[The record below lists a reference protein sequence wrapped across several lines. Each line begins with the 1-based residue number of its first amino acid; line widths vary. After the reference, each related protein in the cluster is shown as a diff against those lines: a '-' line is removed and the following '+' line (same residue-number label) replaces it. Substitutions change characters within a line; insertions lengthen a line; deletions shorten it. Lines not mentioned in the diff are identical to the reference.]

1 MAIWSVEIKE
11 LEILYESLK
20 GHFPEVEKELNQLFS
35 SNDPNVLFLY
45 SRRCL
50 ETIIADIC
58 ACELKKDRGT
68 EPLKGIIDK
77 FNKEKIVPAHIIA
90 SMHGLNE
97 LSTFGTHPKEFDP
110 EQVKPVLI
118 NLLIVLKWYSQ
129 YKKPETFNK
138 SLFDEVKN
146 KAGRMRDD
154 TKTAVSLRKRDLVI
168 ISAIIMAAMIT
179 IALVILTK
187 ATSTKIPKSIAVL
200 PFTSLSSDTEQEYFS
215 VGMVDEILD
224 KLFKIGGLKVI
235 ARTSTERFR
244 NSDLSLKEIGR
255 KLGVATIMEG
265 SIRRAGDNVRIT
277 VQLIDAKTEAHLWS
291 EIYDR
296 SISDIFMIQS
306 DVAQNVARELK
317 AAITPENRQLI
328 DKTPTKNMAAW
339 EAYQMG
345 IFYHRRLNKDDI
357 DAALKYFEL
366 ALERDSAF
374 SLAYTGIG
382 RVWIARQQMGLAK
395 ASEATPKAEAAV
407 LKALRLDS
415 NSSEAYLVLGG
426 VNTWGQ
432 WDWKEG
438 EAAYRKAIELN
449 PQNADAHSTL
459 SHVLNVLGRPDRK
472 SVV

>member
-1 MAIWSVEIKE
+1 MAIWSLEIKE
-11 LEILYESLK
+11 LEILNQSLK
-20 GHFPEVEKELNQLFS
+20 SHFPDVEKELNQLFS
-35 SNDPNVLFLY
+35 SDDPNVILLY

-77 FNKEKIVPAHIIA
+77 FNKEKIVPAHIVA

-97 LSTFGTHPKEFDP
+97 LSTFGTHPKDFDP

-138 SLFDEVKN
+138 LLFDEVKN
-146 KAGRMRDD
+146 KAGRAHTDA
-154 TKTAVSLRKRDLVI
+154 KTAISFRKEDLVL
-168 ISAIIMAAMIT
+168 ISAIILAAVIT
-179 IALVILTK
+179 IAILIITK
-187 ATSTKIPKSIAVL
+187 TGNVKIPKPIAVL
-200 PFTSLSSDTEQEYFS
+200 PFTSLSSDTEQEYFF

-244 NSDLSLKEIGR
+244 NSDLSLKEIAR

-277 VQLIDAKTEAHLWS
+277 VQLIDARTEAHIWS

-317 AAITPENRQLI
+317 AAITPEAKQLI
-328 DKTPTKNMAAW
+328 DKAPTQNLAAY
-339 EAYQMG
+339 EAYQMR
-345 IFYHRRLNKDDI
+345 IFYHRRL
-357 DAALKYFEL
+357 
-366 ALERDSAF
+366 
-374 SLAYTGIG
+374 T
-382 RVWIARQQMGLAK
+382 
-395 ASEATPKAEAAV
+395 
-407 LKALRLDS
+407 
-415 NSSEAYLVLGG
+415 
-426 VNTWGQ
+426 
-432 WDWKEG
+432 
-438 EAAYRKAIELN
+438 
-449 PQNADAHSTL
+449 
-459 SHVLNVLGRPDRK
+459 
-472 SVV
+472 

>member
-11 LEILYESLK
+11 LEILNQSLK
-20 GHFPEVEKELNQLFS
+20 SHFPDVEKELNQLFS
-35 SNDPNVLFLY
+35 SDDPNVILLY

-77 FNKEKIVPAHIIA
+77 FNKEKIVPAHIVA

-97 LSTFGTHPKEFDP
+97 LSTFGTHPKDFDP

-138 SLFDEVKN
+138 LLFDEVKN
-146 KAGRMRDD
+146 KAGRAHTDV
-154 TKTAVSLRKRDLVI
+154 KTAISLRKRDLVL
-168 ISAIIMAAMIT
+168 ISAIILATVIT
-179 IALVILTK
+179 IAILIITK
-187 ATSTKIPKSIAVL
+187 TGNAKIPRSIAVL

-244 NSDLSLKEIGR
+244 NSDLSLKEIAR

-277 VQLIDAKTEAHLWS
+277 VQLIDARTEAHIWS

-317 AAITPENRQLI
+317 AAITPEAKQLI
-328 DKTPTKNMAAW
+328 DKAPTQNIAAY

-345 IFYHRRLNKDDI
+345 IFYHRRLNKDDL

-366 ALERDSAF
+366 ALERDSTFA
-374 SLAYTGIG
+374 LAYTGIG
-382 RVWIARQQMGLAK
+382 RVWTARQQMGLVK
-395 ASEATPKAEAAV
+395 V
-407 LKALRLDS
+407 VGR
-415 NSSEAYLVLGG
+415 
-426 VNTWGQ
+426 
-432 WDWKEG
+432 
-438 EAAYRKAIELN
+438 
-449 PQNADAHSTL
+449 NAQS
-459 SHVLNVLGRPDRK
+459 
-472 SVV
+472 